1 MAAKMIKVTSKS
13 SIFLQATPTNPRNWP
28 LWRKWSIIAVI
39 FLVDIS
45 VSWAASGFSPATKSF
60 SEDFDVSTEVATLGL
75 SLFILGLAIGP
86 MTLAPLSEVGERYV
100 SRAKKLSTLTSAKYF
115 GRSPVYIVSYGVFLF
130 LLAGTALVRD
140 LTGFLVLRTLSG
152 IFSVGKF
159 DQYSDSG
166 MVSETAVWL

>member
-1 MAAKMIKVTSKS
+1 M
-13 SIFLQATPTNPRNWP
+13 
-28 LWRKWSIIAVI
+28 
-39 FLVDIS
+39 
-45 VSWAASGFSPATKSF
+45 
-60 SEDFDVSTEVATLGL
+60 STEVATLGL

-130 LLAGTALVRD
+130 LLAGTALVQD
-140 LTGFLVLRTLSG
+140 LAGFLVLRTLSG
-152 IFSVGKF
+152 IFSSATVGKF

-166 MVSETAVWL
+166 MVSESVVWL